1 MITYSSYTNHLRFFL
16 RCYHSMSLPQDLQQK
31 SRIKTER
38 SKAILQRTGKL
49 KDPMMGEVSL
59 ETLPH

>member
-38 SKAILQRTGKL
+38 SKAILQRAGKL
-49 KDPMMGEVSL
+49 KGPMMVEVSL